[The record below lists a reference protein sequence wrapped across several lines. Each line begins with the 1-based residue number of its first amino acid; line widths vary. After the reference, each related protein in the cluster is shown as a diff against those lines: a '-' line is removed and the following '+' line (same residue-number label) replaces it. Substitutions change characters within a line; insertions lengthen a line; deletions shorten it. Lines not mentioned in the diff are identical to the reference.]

1 MEHVQLSQ
9 LPHTTTGNHEEK
21 IVLNIMG
28 KPWILMN
35 GSINEQFGEKHVVIH
50 VEYTAKHD
58 DVTIFLYIYIHI
70 KIGPMLGTLWPTHG
84 SVGWLSLLALLQRDP
99 GSHGFSPGFETSM
112 GMNTLG
118 IAITMG

>member
-1 MEHVQLSQ
+1 VEHVQLSQ

-58 DVTIFLYIYIHI
+58 DVTNFLYIYIYTL
-70 KIGPMLGTLWPTHG
+70 KLGQCWAPYGQPMGQLVG
-84 SVGWLSLLALLQRDP
+84 SAAERPWISRIFAW
-99 GSHGFSPGFETSM
+99 
-112 GMNTLG
+112 
-118 IAITMG
+118 I